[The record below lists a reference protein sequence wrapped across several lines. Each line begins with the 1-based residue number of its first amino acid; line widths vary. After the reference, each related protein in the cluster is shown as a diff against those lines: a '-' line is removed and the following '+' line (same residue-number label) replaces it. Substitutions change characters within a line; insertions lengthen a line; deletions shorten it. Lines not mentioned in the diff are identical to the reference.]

1 MPDMDLE
8 PTRPVLPRDFH
19 DSESE
24 SDTVDTLDLLG
35 GYTDAPETQHASS
48 SPHPDPLVPRGR
60 HPLPVPVQQQQQQ
73 QQHYHHYHNH
83 NHHHHHNHTD
93 VHHQGKHTYH
103 AHASYIAHSPITAP
117 PSAASSRQ
125 PSPGHARSH
134 TTPVIGTPKINI
146 IKRKPLS
153 STASPLATR
162 FSEGAATLSIH
173 LPKPETR
180 FSRAYSVDSPTL
192 YEYPAAALEHS
203 LAPIILDSFPTV
215 PTTLPYEKPPTPTNT
230 DRAEE
235 DDDGPHPLTRNT
247 PSNNLASPQTRTS
260 DDLPQHAGLT
270 NSVTQNPHSFDA
282 RLLPN
287 ATRADT
293 TDSESES
300 TYSLDSNDNR
310 TMSIIAPKPT
320 PPHLNLDKVERNSHI
335 STPPTTAID
344 SSRLPEINKPLP
356 KSPGSS
362 KFGSFF
368 GWAIS
373 PSPSTT
379 EFSSLPS
386 PLSARNP
393 GSTDEAGFS
402 AATSI
407 LQRKGSKAN
416 ANPLGYLETNL
427 LTPPP
432 APTLLPPA
440 QIQEMEDELKAIS
453 AELASS
459 IRREMDLEDLVDRL
473 QSEISNPQAPGKRT
487 SDYFSDSGVSS
498 TKFSEYDQNKEEV
511 EKVLRR
517 SEQEKAS
524 IRLELTTKVQ
534 EERLRRKALDQQ
546 IKELADRASQ
556 IDLAQMNNVDANGR
570 VKELEATCEDLR
582 RRLSEEKKVKDN
594 FEDLLAALRGELQNA
609 SNERDNLRDEVV
621 PQLRARVEGLEA
633 EASEYDNLT
642 YESSKLQQELH
653 ALKSEN
659 QNLRTIKQA
668 SVEEPSTRST
678 RSSVALSRSNS
689 VTAGSFKLQRAPTG
703 LTRSNTVKG
712 GIESREALS
721 ERLKDVEAQ
730 RDALHS
736 ALKNLLD
743 RQEFQNRENEKKIR
757 VLETERQRLLSDSPR
772 RGGFAKDV
780 SDLQNEIKV
789 LRRRAEDAVNDKF
802 QVEKGLVSLKMDLDR
817 AEGEI
822 ASLRALLDE
831 KDILIPPSMAR
842 SSSGSNSDAYPVTSE
857 SLEAAFKDLQAAYQE
872 ALNRIKEL
880 EEQGGALVSDERTQ
894 LALEKLQ
901 HSLSAAIME
910 RDAARQEASDN
921 KTQADSLH
929 ESEAKHIE
937 SERVLADEL
946 RDSARRVEELAT
958 QVRQQLAANASL
970 RQRLAD
976 TVARGDIDRQAN
988 VERIASLQGRLRM
1001 LEEEVSAAQS
1011 ASEDRIARHEEQIKE
1026 IKEAHNIQL
1035 RRVLPSPASSGGRS
1049 PRKMLSPVA
1058 SPMFSRSPRSPLPK
1072 MSIEDE
1078 VQVDK
1083 LRSRVTE
1090 LERTLSEADTEM
1102 QDVIARMSAAQI
1114 EVLNLQEERE
1124 AAVRETRK
1132 LQRILEEE
1140 RVKSFED
1147 RFRTLSSNA

>member
-1 MPDMDLE
+1 MADTNLE
-8 PTRPVLPRDFH
+8 PPRPVLPRDLH

-35 GYTDAPETQHASS
+35 GYADTPETQHASP

-60 HPLPVPVQQQQQQ
+60 HPLPVPVQHK
-73 QQHYHHYHNH
+73 QHLNPE
-83 NHHHHHNHTD
+83 HHHTD
-93 VHHQGKHTYH
+93 FHQQVVVSAPSGKHTSH
-103 AHASYIAHSPITAP
+103 IAHSPITAP
-117 PSAASSRQ
+117 PSTSSSRQ

-134 TTPVIGTPKINI
+134 TTPVVGTPKVNI

-162 FSEGAATLSIH
+162 FSEGAVTLSIH

-203 LAPIILDSFPTV
+203 QASAALGSLAAHVGTPHD
-215 PTTLPYEKPPTPTNT
+215 EKPP
-230 DRAEE
+230 
-235 DDDGPHPLTRNT
+235 
-247 PSNNLASPQTRTS
+247 
-260 DDLPQHAGLT
+260 
-270 NSVTQNPHSFDA
+270 
-282 RLLPN
+282 
-287 ATRADT
+287 
-293 TDSESES
+293 
-300 TYSLDSNDNR
+300 
-310 TMSIIAPKPT
+310 
-320 PPHLNLDKVERNSHI
+320 
-335 STPPTTAID
+335 
-344 SSRLPEINKPLP
+344 
-356 KSPGSS
+356 SPGSS
-362 KFGSFF
+362 KFGNLF

-393 GSTDEAGFS
+393 GSTDDAGFS

-407 LQRKGSKAN
+407 LQRKGSKTN
-416 ANPLGYLETNL
+416 ANPLGFLESNL

-432 APTLLPPA
+432 ASTPSPPA

-511 EKVLRR
+511 EKVQRR

-524 IRLELTTKVQ
+524 IRLELTTKLQ
-534 EERLRRKALDQQ
+534 DERLRRKALDQQ

-556 IDLAQMNNVDANGR
+556 IDLAQMNSVDANGR
-570 VKELEATCEDLR
+570 VRELEATCEDLR
-582 RRLSEEKKVKDN
+582 RRLSEEKNVKDN
-594 FEDLLAALRGELQNA
+594 FEDLLSALRGELQSA

-642 YESSKLQQELH
+642 YESSKLQQELQT
-653 ALKSEN
+653 LKSEN
-659 QNLRTIKQA
+659 QSLRTIKQA
-668 SVEEPSTRST
+668 PVEEAPTRSS

-743 RQEFQNRENEKKIR
+743 RQEFQNRENDKKIK
-757 VLETERQRLLSDSPR
+757 VLEVERERLVSSSPR
-772 RGGFAKDV
+772 RGGFAKDI

-842 SSSGSNSDAYPVTSE
+842 SSNSSSSDSYPVTSE
-857 SLEAAFKDLQAAYQE
+857 SLEAAFKDLQVAYQE
-872 ALNRIKEL
+872 ALNRIREL
-880 EEQGGALVSDERTQ
+880 EETGSAVVSDERTQ
-894 LALEKLQ
+894 IALEKLQ
-901 HSLSAAIME
+901 HSLSAAMSE
-910 RDAARQEASDN
+910 RDAARQEASDY
-921 KTQADSLH
+921 KTQADSLN
-929 ESEAKHIE
+929 ESQAKHLE
-937 SERVLADEL
+937 GERVLADEL
-946 RDSARRVEELAT
+946 RESARRVEELAT
-958 QVRQQLAANASL
+958 QVRQQLAANSSL
-970 RQRLAD
+970 RQRLID
-976 TVARGDIDRQAN
+976 TVARGDIDRKAN

-1001 LEEEVSAAQS
+1001 LEDEVSAAQG
-1011 ASEDRIARHEEQIKE
+1011 ASEDRLARHEEQIKE
-1026 IKEAHNIQL
+1026 IKEAHNLQL
-1035 RRVLPSPASSGGRS
+1035 RRALPSPASSGGRS
-1049 PRKMLSPVA
+1049 PRKMLSPIA
-1058 SPMFSRSPRSPLPK
+1058 SPMFPRSPRSPLPR
-1072 MSIEDE
+1072 MTIEDE

-1090 LERTLSEADTEM
+1090 LERTLSEADAEM

-1132 LQRILEEE
+1132 LQRVLEEE
-1140 RVKSFED
+1140 KVKSFED
-1147 RFRTLSSNA
+1147 RFRTLSGNA

>member
-35 GYTDAPETQHASS
+35 GYTDAPETQHASP

-60 HPLPVPVQQQQQQ
+60 HPLPVPVHQQQQQ
-73 QQHYHHYHNH
+73 QQHYHYHY
-83 NHHHHHNHTD
+83 HHNHTD
-93 VHHQGKHTYH
+93 VQQRGKHTSH

-134 TTPVIGTPKINI
+134 TTPVVGTPKTNI

-192 YEYPAAALEHS
+192 YEYPAAASEHS
-203 LAPIILDSFPTV
+203 LAPFILDSFPTV
-215 PTTLPYEKPPTPTNT
+215 PTTLPHEKPPTPTNT

-260 DDLPQHAGLT
+260 DDLPQHARLT
-270 NSVTQNPHSFDA
+270 NNVTQNPHSFDA
-282 RLLPN
+282 PLLPN
-287 ATRADT
+287 ATKADT

-300 TYSLDSNDNR
+300 AYSLYSNDNR

-356 KSPGSS
+356 KSPGST
-362 KFGSFF
+362 KFGSLF

-402 AATSI
+402 AAPSI

-432 APTLLPPA
+432 ASTLLPPA

-511 EKVLRR
+511 EKVQRR

-594 FEDLLAALRGELQNA
+594 FEDLLAALRGELQSA

-668 SVEEPSTRST
+668 SVEEPPTRST

-757 VLETERQRLLSDSPR
+757 VLETERERLLSDSPR

-880 EEQGGALVSDERTQ
+880 EEQGGAIISDERTQ

-1011 ASEDRIARHEEQIKE
+1011 ASEDRVARHEEQIKE

-1035 RRVLPSPASSGGRS
+1035 RRALPSPASSGGRS

-1058 SPMFSRSPRSPLPK
+1058 SPMFSRPPRSPLPK

-1147 RFRTLSSNA
+1147 RFRTLSGNA